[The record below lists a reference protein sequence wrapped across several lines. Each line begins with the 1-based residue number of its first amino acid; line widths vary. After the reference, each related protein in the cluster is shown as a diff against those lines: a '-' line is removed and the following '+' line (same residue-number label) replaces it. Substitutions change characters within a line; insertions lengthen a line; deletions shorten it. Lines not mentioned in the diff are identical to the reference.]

1 VNGVADEV
9 ALLIKEAEVN
19 APSINTDG
27 SDIAVIAVR
36 AFADRGLDLMQDAD
50 DIPCELTRYHNG
62 FIREAVVFFEG
73 DFFTVERADDT
84 AAAGSA
90 KVNGKHFDFF
100 HDLMYFLSISFFYVL
115 NTVSQEGL
123 WRSPAKFA

>member
-1 VNGVADEV
+1 MNGVTDEV

-19 APSINTDG
+19 APCIDTDG

-36 AFADRGLDLMQDAD
+36 ALADRGLDLMQDAD

-62 FIREAVVFFEG
+62 FIRETVIFFQCEAFAVEC
-73 DFFTVERADDT
+73 ADDA

-90 KVNGKHFDFF
+90 KVNGKHFEFF
-100 HDLMYFLSISFFYVL
+100 H
-115 NTVSQEGL
+115 
-123 WRSPAKFA
+123 